1 MAHTVHYD
9 FATLVRRVNSII
21 GQAWLHA
28 CRKACTYDL
37 ARRGFCVVTGR
48 NEDDQGAES
57 NGAGKSALVMAP
69 LWALTGKSDARNE
82 VSAPFAQQTS
92 SSSVL
97 WPLPLGAIFARA
109 YANSLRGLQH
119 HKQHLAS
126 CRHVIRV
133 APDTCAVTL
142 CHLLHVAKWSAA
154 VVPSVTHLPAL

>member
-1 MAHTVHYD
+1 MHYD
-9 FATLVRRVNSII
+9 FPTLVSWVDSII

-28 CRKACTYDL
+28 CREACTYDL

-82 VSAPFAQQTS
+82 VSAFFAHQTS
-92 SSSVL
+92 SRSVL
-97 WPLPLGAIFARA
+97 WPLSLGATFARM
-109 YANSLRGLQH
+109 YVDSLRGLQH

-126 CRHVIRV
+126 CRHVIQV
-133 APDTCAVTL
+133 TPHTCAVTVHRPL
-142 CHLLHVAKWSAA
+142 HLAQVSAA
-154 VVPSVTHLPAL
+154 NMPSVRHLPALWRLL